1 MLKVVLKMCIT
12 FTPLSFP
19 FQDRFFYIHELAYG
33 SRHTDYITSPYERI
47 IGVRL
52 VNIKGY
58 NGYSLISSRE
68 GVLQQHKLQRLDVQV
83 FEVR

>member
-1 MLKVVLKMCIT
+1 MVLGTLIISQARM
-12 FTPLSFP
+12 
-19 FQDRFFYIHELAYG
+19 RW
-33 SRHTDYITSPYERI
+33 I

-58 NGYSLISSRE
+58 NGYSLISPRE